1 MKLPFLYIF
10 AAVFTQAITSYAVS
24 RKEDDSL
31 VRYEKSLSSYICDNC
46 MSQKDPQQECKK
58 VYKTC
63 SSYTRYYNDV
73 FGEFDRIIVHYVC
86 GYCLEH
92 GFESTWCSELQDKC
106 YRFSIGQLPDIYLK
120 EIKN

>member
-1 MKLPFLYIF
+1 MKLRFLYIC
-10 AAVFTQAITSYAVS
+10 AAVFTQAIASYGVPL
-24 RKEDDSL
+24 KEDHSL
-31 VRYEKSLSSYICDNC
+31 VHYEKSLSSYICDNC

-63 SSYTRYYNDV
+63 SSYKRNYNDV

-92 GFESTWCSELQDKC
+92 GFASTWCSELQDKC
-106 YRFSIGQLPDIYLK
+106 YRFLIGQLLDIHLK